1 MKQVFLFALLFA
13 VTCSRAQADENRMP
27 APPTTAFTQED
38 IQQVSPPGLVVEMP
52 SDCPTQNDDPNFA
65 DYPLTVARNHGGGSC
80 SNTTWSGL
88 VMGDLWTNRCT
99 TDACGHVKPN
109 TIINTPIDTQVVD
122 GQANLEVR
130 LLYSSIANANAATL
144 AELDWW
150 LGGTHWLSFT
160 EAVGIPDSNVYTC
173 IEDPCGDG
181 SRAFMDDVL
190 DGTIQ
195 MQGWSRSGSA
205 PWAFA
210 VPVGDYVVM
219 PQNQF
224 GSDPAGL
231 QTYIVQLD
239 YERADLISDT
249 ETVAFLTQVDQ
260 LLQNTSSLGPNELP
274 HTYQL
279 NVWGDELVPTTM
291 KGYQYT
297 NTWKSGLDAVSIPQI
312 MALPGFNSY
321 SVLLWSKNRFHDIET
336 SWEQSLSVVNGGTMP
351 QQCSPVM
358 QHVMMAFQ
366 IPNTALQDAETAN
379 NLLASWC
386 VPAVEPW
393 MNNATLGGPDCDGTE
408 QLLWPAKWGALI
420 GLPTSCQG
428 AEAMRPLG
436 AAHAK

>member
-1 MKQVFLFALLFA
+1 MKRTFLFALLFA
-13 VTCSRAQADENRMP
+13 VIGNGALADENRMP
-27 APPTTAFTQED
+27 GPPTTQFTQED

-52 SDCPTQNDDPNFA
+52 SDCPAQNEDPYFA
-65 DYPLTVARNHGGGSC
+65 DYPLTIARNHGGGSC
-80 SNTTWSGL
+80 TNTTWSGL

-109 TIINTPIDTQVVD
+109 TIIDTPIDTQLVD

-130 LLYSSIANANAATL
+130 LLYSSITNANAATL

-150 LGGTHWLSFT
+150 LDGTHWLTFT
-160 EAVGIPDSNVYTC
+160 EAAGIPDNHVYTC
-173 IEDPCGDG
+173 ITDPCADG

-190 DGTIQ
+190 DGTIP

-224 GSDPAGL
+224 GSDPRGM

-239 YERADLISDT
+239 YERADRISDT
-249 ETVAFLTQVDQ
+249 DTVAFLTQVDQ
-260 LLQNTSSLGPNELP
+260 LLQNTSSLGSNELP
-274 HTYQL
+274 HTYKL
-279 NVWGDELVPTTM
+279 NVWGDELVPTSQ

-297 NTWKSGLDAVSIPQI
+297 NTWKSGLDAASIPQI

-393 MNNATLGGPDCDGTE
+393 MNKATLGGPDCSGGE
-408 QLLWPAKWGALI
+408 QLQWPAKWGALI
-420 GLPTSCQG
+420 GLPTSCQR
-428 AEAMRPLG
+428 ARRINR
-436 AAHAK
+436 

>member
-1 MKQVFLFALLFA
+1 LFALA
-13 VTCSRAQADENRMP
+13 GTQAQADDNQNRMP
-27 APPTTAFTQED
+27 APPVTQFTQED
-38 IQQVSPPGLVVEMP
+38 IQSVSPSDLVVEMP
-52 SDCPTQNDDPNFA
+52 SDCPNRNDDPNFA
-65 DYPLTVARNHGGGSC
+65 DYPLTIARNHGGGSC
-80 SNTTWSGL
+80 NSTTWSGL

-109 TIINTPIDTQVVD
+109 TIINTPIDSQEVQ
-122 GQANLEVR
+122 GQSNLEVR
-130 LLYSSIANANAATL
+130 LLYSSIVNANAATL

-150 LGGTHWLSFT
+150 LGGKHWLSFT
-160 EAVGIPDSNVYTC
+160 EGVNIPDNHVYTC
-173 IEDPCGDG
+173 IVDPCGDG
-181 SRAFMDDVL
+181 SRAFMDDVEN
-190 DGTIQ
+190 GTIQ
-195 MQGWSRSGSA
+195 MQGWSRSGSP
-205 PWAFA
+205 PWAYA

-224 GSDPAGL
+224 ASDPSDL

-239 YERADLISDT
+239 YERADRIGDAG
-249 ETVAFLTQVDQ
+249 TVAFLTQVDQ
-260 LLQNTSSLGPNELP
+260 LLQNKSSLGSNELP
-274 HTYQL
+274 HTYKL
-279 NVWGDELVPTTM
+279 NVWGDELVPTTT

-321 SVLLWSKNRFHDIET
+321 SILLWAKNRYGNIET
-336 SWEQSLSVVNGGTMP
+336 SWDQALSVVNGGTMP
-351 QQCSPVM
+351 QQCSPLM

-366 IPNTALQDAETAN
+366 IPNTSLQDAATAN

-393 MNNATLGGPDCDGTE
+393 LNKATLGGPDCNAGE

-428 AEAMRPLG
+428 A
-436 AAHAK
+436 AARRSFTQ